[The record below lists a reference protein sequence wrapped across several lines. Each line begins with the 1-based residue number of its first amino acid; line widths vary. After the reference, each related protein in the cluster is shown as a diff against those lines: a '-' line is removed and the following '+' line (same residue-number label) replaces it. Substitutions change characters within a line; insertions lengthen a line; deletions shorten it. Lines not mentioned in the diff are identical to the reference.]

1 MTKETLALLRMTP
14 AQVNAEWAR
23 RQREARANG
32 QPHYTELIVPK
43 TGDVVARID
52 AA

>member
-1 MTKETLALLRMTP
+1 MTAETIALLKMTP
-14 AQVNAEWAR
+14 SQVNAEWSR
-23 RQREARANG
+23 RQREARASG

-43 TGDVVARID
+43 TGEVVARID